1 MPVFKDSTE
10 VYKYLGGI
18 FEKGLDDPE
27 IGPKLRG
34 SGVVLQISYTDPNS
48 VITVDMPEG
57 KVYTGDTDLTPNVRM
72 FMSADTGNRFWLG
85 KVNLTAAMAKGQ
97 VRAKGPVAK
106 VMKLVPVAKGL
117 FPAYQEML
125 EQDDRQDLLNA

>member
-1 MPVFKDSTE
+1 MPAFKDSAE

-18 FEKGLDDPE
+18 FEKGLGDPE
-27 IGPKLRG
+27 IGPKLRA
-34 SGVVLQISYTDPNS
+34 SGVVLQISYTAPDS

-85 KVNLTAAMAKGQ
+85 NVNLTMAMAKGQ

-117 FPAYQEML
+117 FPAYKEML
-125 EQDDRQDLLNA
+125 EQDGRQDLLNA